1 MLTADHVRGRRKN
14 GELVV
19 RPLNDGERTRALT
32 VAEAY
37 VGIARASVGRRREE
51 IVQAWS
57 AVPVAARD
65 KRISDGLRKLV
76 EDDCEFDVVAPSD
89 PVELRSAIFLRAS
102 AARQGLEG
110 PARFERGAIL
120 EPVALEQKLSTADLE
135 RALYADLKGE
145 QILCGV
151 KVASAT
157 FIVRDYERGQA
168 QAVLLRAEKVVA
180 DVLCATPAAYRGLFH
195 ELKFRRLLYR
205 IEPRETGYRIEID
218 GPYSLFESVTKYGL
232 GLALVLP
239 ALEACDSLTLV
250 AQIRWGKTREPLLFR
265 HEHRNDADPLRP
277 PTRLRDDVESLR
289 DAFAAL
295 DTPWRVRVSTQIFDL
310 PGVGVCVPD
319 LVFQHEAGGESV
331 HFEAL
336 GFWSR
341 DAVFRRVDLV
351 QRGLTRPML
360 FAVSS
365 RLRVSE
371 AVLDPDEPASL
382 YVYKG
387 TMNARAVERKLDEVR
402 SRHCEKP

>member
-37 VGIARASVGRRREE
+37 LGIAQSSVGRRREE
-51 IVQAWS
+51 LVQAWS
-57 AVPVAARD
+57 AVPVAVRD
-65 KRISDGLRKLV
+65 KRIADGLRKLV
-76 EDDCEFDVVAPSD
+76 EDECEFDVVAPSD
-89 PVELRSAIFLRAS
+89 PVALRSTIFLRAS
-102 AARQGLEG
+102 AARRELEGLE
-110 PARFERGAIL
+110 RFDRAAIL
-120 EPVALEQKLSTADLE
+120 EPVALEQKLPPADLD

-145 QILCGV
+145 QILCSV
-151 KVASAT
+151 KAATAT

-265 HEHRNDADPLRP
+265 HEHRNDADRRRP
-277 PTRLRDDVESLR
+277 TPRLRDDVESLR

-319 LVFQHEAGGESV
+319 LVFQHDAGGEPV

-351 QRGLTRPML
+351 QRGLARPML

-371 AVLDPDEPASL
+371 AVLDSDEPASL

-387 TMNARAVERKLDEVR
+387 TMNARTIERKLDDVR
-402 SRHCEKP
+402 SRHREKP